1 MINFEGKPLEQLSF
15 QETIEFEK
23 MMLKKVLSAS
33 RTGMSEE
40 VVDQLNLFVDLIR
53 EHKRSFSYTPDS
65 KKDGVVLTLGEWEE
79 PDLEDDNNENE

>member
-53 EHKRSFSYTPDS
+53 EHKRSFSYTPDN